1 LLASRPGNGGERA
14 PQLRREAGE
23 WLAQRGRPSDDHQR
37 RAGGAGIARGAVGFA
52 QATPRA
58 IPLHG
63 IPQLSAHRE
72 PGARWFGRFAPE
84 HDEGRAIDA
93 LTSLEERLEIGAG
106 GQPLASG
113 KAIP

>member
-1 LLASRPGNGGERA
+1 
-14 PQLRREAGE
+14 LRC
-23 WLAQRGRPSDDHQR
+23 
-37 RAGGAGIARGAVGFA
+37 
-52 QATPRA
+52 T
-58 IPLHG
+58 
-63 IPQLSAHRE
+63 
-72 PGARWFGRFAPE
+72 ARWFGRFAPE